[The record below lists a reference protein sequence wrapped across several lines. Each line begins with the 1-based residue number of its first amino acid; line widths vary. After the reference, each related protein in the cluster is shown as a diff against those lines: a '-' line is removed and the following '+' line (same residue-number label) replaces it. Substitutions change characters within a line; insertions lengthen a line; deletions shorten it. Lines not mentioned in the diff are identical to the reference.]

1 MVYLNWL
8 LSNKPIDLETELTL
22 GFLNHLLLGTSTSP
36 LRKILLESRLGDAIV
51 GGGVEDELLQPHFC
65 IGMKGVFEDDIH
77 KGQWIYDMNPF
88 EPLKY
93 QKHLQHLKSKI
104 AKEGSKF
111 GFSPLIEKF
120 ILNNPHQLTMGMQF
134 LYYLSLVRDINGVKV
149 LQYDLFTDDVLYTE
163 IVFNMKSLK
172 QELLP
177 LVPLFW

>member
-134 LYYLSLVRDINGVKV
+134 LYYLSLV
-149 LQYDLFTDDVLYTE
+149 
-163 IVFNMKSLK
+163 
-172 QELLP
+172 
-177 LVPLFW
+177 

>member
-77 KGQWIYDMNPF
+77 KVEELVTSTLKKLAEEGFHIDAIEASMNTIEF
-88 EPLKY
+88 SMRENNT
-93 QKHLQHLKSKI
+93 
-104 AKEGSKF
+104 GSF
-111 GFSPLIEKF
+111 F
-120 ILNNPHQLTMGMQF
+120 
-134 LYYLSLVRDINGVKV
+134 D
-149 LQYDLFTDDVLYTE
+149 
-163 IVFNMKSLK
+163 
-172 QELLP
+172 
-177 LVPLFW
+177 